1 MANRSDFGSVLPRSI
16 KRMLS
21 LGYLVNPNT
30 DKHQQGDARRLFIK
44 AHAEH
49 KDAVVKRRKQ
59 KNDAPAVDVEE

>member
-1 MANRSDFGSVLPRSI
+1 
-16 KRMLS
+16 MLS
-21 LGYLVNPNT
+21 LGYKVNPNT

-59 KNDAPAVDVEE
+59 KNDAPTVDVEE